1 MRYRLAYRPARSG
14 EAVVAGHAG
23 MYQGPVYNGFENRP
37 RVLERSP
44 LTLQGWAEIGIAMGV
59 AMAHGVT
66 PSAVTY
72 IPQTV
77 LTKSNVDKYFGSSNT
92 TPKLLSPLPAGDDY
106 LLKYGVLQ
114 KFDNSEGLT
123 S

>member
-1 MRYRLAYRPARSG
+1 M
-14 EAVVAGHAG
+14 
-23 MYQGPVYNGFENRP
+23 
-37 RVLERSP
+37 
-44 LTLQGWAEIGIAMGV
+44 
-59 AMAHGVT
+59 
-66 PSAVTY
+66 TY

-114 KFDNSEGLT
+114 KFDNIEGLT